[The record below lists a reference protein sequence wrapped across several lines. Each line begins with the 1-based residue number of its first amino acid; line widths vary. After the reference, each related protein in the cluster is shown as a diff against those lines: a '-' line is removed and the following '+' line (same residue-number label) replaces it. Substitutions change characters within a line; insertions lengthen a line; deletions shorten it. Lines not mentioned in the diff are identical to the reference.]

1 MNTLINFSIAS
12 LVGTTVVSR
21 VSNTFVQTGI
31 ELITFL
37 KSGSHSSEMIKETI
51 QKIEEMDIIIKI
63 KLLKKII
70 EKCKG
75 DVENSILDG
84 VDEIISKCEK
94 LQSKITEEIKSSEN
108 KWFGRYRI
116 FDVSEDLKDLSK
128 YNLILKNRIE
138 MLMLNSESISHPEK
152 NTV

>member
-63 KLLKKII
+63 KL
-70 EKCKG
+70 
-75 DVENSILDG
+75 
-84 VDEIISKCEK
+84 
-94 LQSKITEEIKSSEN
+94 
-108 KWFGRYRI
+108 
-116 FDVSEDLKDLSK
+116 
-128 YNLILKNRIE
+128 
-138 MLMLNSESISHPEK
+138 
-152 NTV
+152 